1 MKWVNRQSTL
11 YSDISL
17 KKKICG
23 LPFRTVVPTTG
34 LTDGMYEQ
42 VLFDI
47 QGKTVSGWV
56 HTDDLEDYVRNF
68 PHDIVV
74 IENQTPNTN
83 DFEQYMM
90 HKSIKQVNMCGEL
103 CVCEILGISLGTL
116 LSKWESSKP
125 NFFSTVFG
133 SGKANG
139 IGPDDLKTM
148 FEIFERT
155 SEPLTSAL
163 YQYHIKRYRYTIKA
177 LSKLLER
184 GSVIASV
191 HISGQTGL
199 IQPSGVLHW
208 VGLKHLIS
216 ERNGQGMV
224 TFYNPAM
231 NCIES
236 CSWNE
241 FMASAIIPYG
251 VFVPNIS

>member
-1 MKWVNRQSTL
+1 MKWVNRQSPL
-11 YSDISL
+11 YADL
-17 KKKICG
+17 KTKRKICD

-42 VLFDI
+42 VLYDI
-47 QGKTVSGWV
+47 LDKTVSGWI

-68 PHDIVV
+68 PSDVV
-74 IENQTPNTN
+74 LIENQTPSTK
-83 DFEQYMM
+83 DFEQYMI
-90 HKSIKQVNMCGEL
+90 HKSVKQVNMCGEL

-116 LSKWESSKP
+116 LSKWESTKP
-125 NFFSTVFG
+125 SFFASVFG

-139 IGPDDLKTM
+139 TGPDELKAM

-155 SEPLTSAL
+155 SEPLTKAL
-163 YQYHIKRYRYTIKA
+163 YQHHIKRYRYTIKA
-177 LSKLLER
+177 LSTLLNR

-199 IQPSGVLHW
+199 IQPSGILHW
-208 VGLKHLIS
+208 IGLKRLVS

-241 FMASAIIPYG
+241 FISSARNPYG
-251 VFVPNIS
+251 LFVPNIS